1 MKFENLRWRAA
12 LSAAASP
19 GLAPTG
25 AAEPLAAEAAAPLAL
40 GVEGGV
46 GGGEGFGDGGP
57 FGGARSGLGGTGGC
71 FVGAR
76 ILVPLVLR
84 ACWRSRAARSRCA
97 RRAARSST

>member
-19 GLAPTG
+19 GLAPIG
-25 AAEPLAAEAAAPLAL
+25 AAEPLAAEAAVPLAL

-46 GGGEGFGDGGP
+46 GGGGGFGDEGR
-57 FGGARSGLGGTGGC
+57 FGAARSGLGGTGGC

-76 ILVPLVLR
+76 ILVPFVL
-84 ACWRSRAARSRCA
+84 
-97 RRAARSST
+97 SS